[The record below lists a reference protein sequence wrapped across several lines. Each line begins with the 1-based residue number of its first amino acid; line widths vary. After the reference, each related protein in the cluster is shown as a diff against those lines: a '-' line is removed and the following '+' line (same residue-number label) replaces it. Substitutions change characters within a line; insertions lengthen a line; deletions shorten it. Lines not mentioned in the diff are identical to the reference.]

1 MKLDEYQG
9 QTLRT
14 GDNVKLNDY
23 QDAAVKTSI
32 IPAKLSLVYP
42 TLGLCGEVGE
52 LVKSVLGEDE
62 GTSKEIGDVMWY
74 AANVAADMDML
85 LSVVCKRKTFPT
97 KGDYWGIDDVL
108 EELSIRC
115 GEVAENVKKTL
126 RDDKGVMGD
135 KRQKNIANAL
145 KEIFSL
151 LASIAD
157 NNDTSLKDCADEN
170 IKKLQSR
177 KARGVLKGDGDNR

>member
-1 MKLDEYQG
+1 MNLDEYQK

-23 QDAAVKTSI
+23 QEAAVKTAI
-32 IPAKLSLVYP
+32 YPTPLVYP

-52 LVKSVLGEDE
+52 LVKSALGQDG

-74 AANVAADMDML
+74 AANVANDMGME
-85 LSVVCKRKTFPT
+85 LSEVCKRKSFPP
-97 KGDYWGIDDVL
+97 KGDYWSIDDVL

-126 RDDKGVMGD
+126 RDDGGVLGA

-151 LASIAD
+151 LASIAETF
-157 NNDTSLKDCADEN
+157 DTTLKACADEN
-170 IKKLQSR
+170 IEKLQSR
-177 KARGVLKGDGDNR
+177 QKRGKLTGDGDNR